1 VQHIITLKKLNNRP
15 LLSVIEGSKL
25 IEKILVAI
33 DGSDHSDHALD
44 FALDL
49 ALRYSAKILLL
60 TVVPPVFLPIA
71 SLNVIKSQAVSDA
84 SAELEKS
91 FSRAL
96 SDAEGK
102 AKKRAK
108 LNVFT
113 KLEHGNPD
121 EVIIETAK
129 LGNFDLVV
137 IGSRGLGRRD
147 YALGSVSSKVAD
159 NATCPVLIVK

>member
-1 VQHIITLKKLNNRP
+1 
-15 LLSVIEGSKL
+15 L

-49 ALRYSAKILLL
+49 ALKYSAKLLLL

-71 SLNVIKSQAVSDA
+71 SLSVIKSQAVADA

-91 FSRAL
+91 FSKAL

-102 AKKRAK
+102 AKKRLTK
-108 LNVFT
+108 LSVFT

-121 EVIIETAK
+121 EVIVETAK
-129 LGNFDLVV
+129 LGSFDMVV